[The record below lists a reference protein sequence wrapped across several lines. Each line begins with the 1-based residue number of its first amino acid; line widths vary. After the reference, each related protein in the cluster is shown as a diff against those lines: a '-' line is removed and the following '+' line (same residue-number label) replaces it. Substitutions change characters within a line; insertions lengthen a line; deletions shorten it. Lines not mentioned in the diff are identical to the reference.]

1 MCPMTSRTSHSS
13 QGDVAAHCLSS
24 RPAARSRRSR
34 YSWFSRVSRCALP
47 STPLV
52 TSTRALMPPP
62 PLVMVPSAQRDLA
75 GCRYRV
81 PVDEQRVP
89 VEIAGPVA
97 HLQRDVV
104 RVFEV
109 DRLCPEVIGD
119 LADRPAGGLEA
130 GPDGVQVVL
139 GTDGDGDVVEDA

>member
-1 MCPMTSRTSHSS
+1 M
-13 QGDVAAHCLSS
+13 SS

-34 YSWFSRVSRCALP
+34 YSRFSRPSRCALP

-52 TSTRALMPPP
+52 TSTRALMPRP
-62 PLVMVPSAQRDLA
+62 PLVMVSSAQGDLA
-75 GCRYRV
+75 GRRDRI

-109 DRLCPEVIGD
+109 DRLRSEVIGD
-119 LADRPAGGLEA
+119 LADRPANGLEA
-130 GPDGVQVVL
+130 GPDGVQVV
-139 GTDGDGDVVEDA
+139 